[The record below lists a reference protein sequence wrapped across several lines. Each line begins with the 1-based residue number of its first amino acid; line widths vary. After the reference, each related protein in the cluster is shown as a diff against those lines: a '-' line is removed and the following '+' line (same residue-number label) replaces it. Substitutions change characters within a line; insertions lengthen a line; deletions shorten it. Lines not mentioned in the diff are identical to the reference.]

1 MKKEMTRGEKIIYFA
16 ETYLRVPEGRLVGQP
31 LKLLPFQ
38 KKFILDVYDNPAGTR
53 RGILS
58 TARKNGKTGLIAI
71 LLLAHLVGPEA
82 KRNTQIV
89 SGALSR
95 EQAALVFDL
104 ARKMVELSPQLKNRV
119 KVLPSGKRLIGLS
132 MNVEYKAL
140 AAEGKTAH
148 GLSPILAILDEIGQ
162 VVGTKDSFIEA
173 ILTSQGAHEAP
184 LVLAIST
191 QAANDS
197 DLFSTWIDDAKNS
210 NDKRIVSH
218 VYETPKEM
226 NILDEAG
233 WKMSNPALGAFRGY
247 EDLKDQMI
255 EASRMPSAESTA
267 RNLLLNQRV
276 SIRNP
281 FISRDA
287 WLQIK
292 SELPPIEECSEIYGG
307 LDLSMRNDLTA
318 LVLIGL
324 HNEKWNV
331 YPYFWMPQK
340 GLEDKAKRDRAP
352 YDVWARQGLIKT
364 PPSASIEYNWVAN
377 DIVNILSGLNVN
389 AIAFDRWRIEMLK
402 RELELLGIELPL
414 VEWGQGFKDMS
425 PALDALESRILNE
438 TINHDGN
445 PVLTMCAQNAMLIK
459 NPAGDRKLD
468 KMKTSGRIDGM
479 VALSM
484 ACGLSERNHIMQ
496 GDINSFI
503 NTPIVI

>member
-1 MKKEMTRGEKIIYFA
+1 
-16 ETYLRVPEGRLVGQP
+16 
-31 LKLLPFQ
+31 
-38 KKFILDVYDNPAGTR
+38 
-53 RGILS
+53 
-58 TARKNGKTGLIAI
+58 
-71 LLLAHLVGPEA
+71 
-82 KRNTQIV
+82 
-89 SGALSR
+89 
-95 EQAALVFDL
+95 
-104 ARKMVELSPQLKNRV
+104 
-119 KVLPSGKRLIGLS
+119 
-132 MNVEYKAL
+132 
-140 AAEGKTAH
+140 
-148 GLSPILAILDEIGQ
+148 
-162 VVGTKDSFIEA
+162 
-173 ILTSQGAHEAP
+173 
-184 LVLAIST
+184 
-191 QAANDS
+191 
-197 DLFSTWIDDAKNS
+197 
-210 NDKRIVSH
+210 
-218 VYETPKEM
+218 M

-331 YPYFWMPQK
+331 YPYFRMPQK

-414 VEWGQGFKDMS
+414 VEWGQGFEDMS
-425 PALDALESRILNE
+425 PALDALEGRILNE

-445 PVLTMCAQNAMLIK
+445 PVLTMCAQQMLYNDYQARSARAWSEHMANTAYQRK
-459 NPAGDRKLD
+459 VADLKAAGLNPILAAFSSGADTPSA
-468 KMKTSGRIDGM
+468 TSASASLASS
-479 VALSM
+479 VPTLS
-484 ACGLSERNHIMQ
+484 
-496 GDINSFI
+496 
-503 NTPIVI
+503 